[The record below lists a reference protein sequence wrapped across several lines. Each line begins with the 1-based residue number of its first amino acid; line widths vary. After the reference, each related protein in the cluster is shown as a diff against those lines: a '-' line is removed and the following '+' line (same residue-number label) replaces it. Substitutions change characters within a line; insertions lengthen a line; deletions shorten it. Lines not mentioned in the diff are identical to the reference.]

1 MRVCGRSGHDGGV
14 STSWSTPDP
23 RRTSAVGPAFA
34 TPYVLPSQ
42 AEPTL
47 ADDARAGLL
56 AAVITVL
63 VGAPVGLLWAAIAPR
78 VDVVIAGE
86 NVQLLEPGS
95 SAFIAGDAFFL
106 LAVTV
111 AGLVSGVVAWW
122 LGREHGPGVVV
133 GLTVG
138 GLAAAYVAMVV
149 GQQVGLDEVQ
159 QAVTLG
165 QQGTLELTLRLRAQ
179 EAIVGWPVGALL
191 GYLAA
196 SFVRGE

>member
-1 MRVCGRSGHDGGV
+1 M
-14 STSWSTPDP
+14 
-23 RRTSAVGPAFA
+23 APAFG

-42 AEPTL
+42 TGPTL

-56 AAVITVL
+56 AAVVTVL
-63 VGAPVGLLWAAIAPR
+63 VGSPVGLLWAAVAPR
-78 VDVVIAGE
+78 VEVVIAGQ
-86 NVQLLEPGS
+86 NVQLVQPGS
-95 SAFIAGDAFFL
+95 SAFIAADAFFL

-111 AGLVSGVVAWW
+111 AGVIGGVVAWF
-122 LGREHGPGVVV
+122 LGRRHGPGVVV

-159 QAVTLG
+159 QAATVG
-165 QQGTLELTLRLRAQ
+165 QQGVLELSVRLRAT
-179 EAIVGWPVGALL
+179 EAVVGWPVGALL
-191 GYLAA
+191 GYLGA